1 MLIES
6 FGAGPWLTNC
16 YVVAAGENSECIII
30 DPGLGAAP
38 QIREIIA
45 QLNLKPIA
53 SMLTHG
59 HIDHMWSIFPVATG
73 YEIPAFV
80 HGDDRF
86 LLNDPGAGVSI
97 ETKNALMDM
106 MSTDDVFAEPS
117 DTREVTD
124 KMTLELAGLSFTVLH
139 APGHTQGSIL
149 IEFDGD
155 RKQIFTGDVLFA
167 GAIGRTDLPGSS
179 PDDMDTSLRD
189 VVLQLPDSALV
200 YPGHGPASDMATE
213 KASNQYLLRVASGLS
228 AL

>member
-6 FGAGPWLTNC
+6 FGAGPWQTNC
-16 YVVAAGENSECIII
+16 YVLATGENSECIII

-38 QIREIIA
+38 QIRDIIE
-45 QLNLKPIA
+45 QKNLKPIA
-53 SMLTHG
+53 TMLTHG

-73 YEIPAFV
+73 YGIPAFI
-80 HGDDRF
+80 HGADRF
-86 LLNDPGAGVSI
+86 LLDDPGAGVSI

-106 MSTDDVFAEPS
+106 MSSEDVFAEPE

-149 IEFDGD
+149 FDFDGD
-155 RKQIFTGDVLFA
+155 QKRVFTGDVLFA

-179 PDDMDTSLRD
+179 PDAMDVSLRD
-189 VVLQLPDSALV
+189 VVLHLPDSALV

-213 KASNQYLLRVASGLS
+213 KASNEYLLRVASGLS
-228 AL
+228 AI

>member
-6 FGAGPWLTNC
+6 FGAGPWQTNC
-16 YVVAAGENSECIII
+16 YVLATGENSECIII
-30 DPGLGAAP
+30 DPGLGSAP
-38 QIREIIA
+38 QIREIIEEKH
-45 QLNLKPIA
+45 LKPIA
-53 SMLTHG
+53 TMLTHG

-73 YEIPAFV
+73 SGIPAFI

-106 MSTDDVFAEPS
+106 MSSEDVFAEPA
-117 DTREVTD
+117 DTRELTD
-124 KMTLELAGLSFTVLH
+124 KMTLELAGLTFTVLH

-149 IEFDGD
+149 FEFEGD

-179 PDDMDTSLRD
+179 PDDMDASLRD

-213 KASNQYLLRVASGLS
+213 KASNEYLLRVASGLS
-228 AL
+228 AI

>member
-6 FGAGPWLTNC
+6 FGAGPWQTNC
-16 YVVAAGENSECIII
+16 YVLATGMNSECIII

-38 QIREIIA
+38 QIRDILE
-45 QLNLKPIA
+45 QKNLKPIA
-53 SMLTHG
+53 TMLTHG

-73 YEIPAFV
+73 YGIPAFI
-80 HGDDRF
+80 HGADRF
-86 LLNDPGAGVSI
+86 LLDDPGAGVSI

-106 MSTDDVFAEPS
+106 MSSEDVFAEPE

-124 KMTLELAGLSFTVLH
+124 QMTLELAGLTFTVLH

-149 IEFDGD
+149 FDFDGD
-155 RKQIFTGDVLFA
+155 QKRVFTGDVLFA

-179 PDDMDTSLRD
+179 PDDMDASLRD
-189 VVLQLPDSALV
+189 VVLHLPDSALV

-213 KASNQYLLRVASGLS
+213 KASNEYLLRVASGLS
-228 AL
+228 AI

>member
-6 FGAGPWLTNC
+6 FGAGPWQTNC
-16 YVVAAGENSECIII
+16 YVLATGENSECIII
-30 DPGLGAAP
+30 DPGLGSAP
-38 QIREIIA
+38 QIREIIE
-45 QLNLKPIA
+45 QKNLKPIA
-53 SMLTHG
+53 TMLTHG

-73 YEIPAFV
+73 YGIPAFI
-80 HGDDRF
+80 HGADRF

-106 MSTDDVFAEPS
+106 MSSEDVFAEPA
-117 DTREVTD
+117 DTREVID
-124 KMTLELAGLSFTVLH
+124 KMTLELAGLTFTVLH

-149 IEFDGD
+149 FEFDGD

-179 PDDMDTSLRD
+179 PDDMDASLRD
-189 VVLQLPDSALV
+189 VVLHLPDSALV

-213 KASNQYLLRVASGLS
+213 KASNEYLLRVASGLS
-228 AL
+228 AI

>member
-6 FGAGPWLTNC
+6 FGAGPWQTNC
-16 YVVAAGENSECIII
+16 YVLATGENSECIII
-30 DPGLGAAP
+30 DPGLGSAP
-38 QIREIIA
+38 QIREIIEEKH
-45 QLNLKPIA
+45 LKPIA
-53 SMLTHG
+53 TMLTHG

-73 YEIPAFV
+73 YGIPAFI

-106 MSTDDVFAEPS
+106 MS
-117 DTREVTD
+117 
-124 KMTLELAGLSFTVLH
+124 AGLTFTVLH

-149 IEFDGD
+149 FEFEGD

-179 PDDMDTSLRD
+179 PDDMDASLRD

-213 KASNQYLLRVASGLS
+213 KASNEYLLRVASGLS
-228 AL
+228 AI

>member
-16 YVVAAGENSECIII
+16 YVLATGENSECIII

-45 QLNLKPIA
+45 QKNLKPIA
-53 SMLTHG
+53 TMLTHG

-73 YEIPAFV
+73 YGIPAFI

-86 LLNDPGAGVSI
+86 LLNDPGAGVSL

-149 IEFDGD
+149 FEFDGD